1 MIVVDTSVW
10 IDNLRGLDT
19 PQVRRLLQIR
29 TSDRV
34 IVGDIV
40 LLEILQGVRNDQQA
54 AALQMDFR
62 EYGIA
67 SMLDAEIAIEA
78 ARHFRQLRSLGITVR
93 KTVDLIIA
101 TYCIAN
107 DCRLLHRD
115 RDFDQF
121 EMHLG
126 LQVLR

>member
-10 IDNLRGLDT
+10 IDNFRGLDT
-19 PQVRRLLQIR
+19 PQVRRLLEMR

-54 AALQMDFR
+54 AALEKDFR

-115 RDFDQF
+115 RDFDHF
-121 EMHLG
+121 ETHLG